1 MLISKREF
9 LKKFPVSK
17 TVLEYHFIFLLLE
30 IHATLCWWCAF
41 RPSHNINL
49 VACRSGLD
57 RVMLTILPLPE
68 KHHIFI
74 NNIKS

>member
-30 IHATLCWWCAF
+30 IHATLC
-41 RPSHNINL
+41 
-49 VACRSGLD
+49 
-57 RVMLTILPLPE
+57 
-68 KHHIFI
+68 
-74 NNIKS
+74 